1 MRNWLVLALA
11 AGLLTVGAVMAQDA
25 AGPGAGPAPD
35 AAPPELAPGAPAPDF
50 RLNDQHGDALRLSEV
65 AKDRWVVLA
74 FFPKA
79 MTPG

>member
-1 MRNWLVLALA
+1 MRNWLALAVA

-25 AGPGAGPAPD
+25 VGPDPDPDPAPR
-35 AAPPELAPGAPAPDF
+35 ELAPGAAAPDF
-50 RLNDQHGDALRLSEV
+50 RLNDQHGDALRLSEA